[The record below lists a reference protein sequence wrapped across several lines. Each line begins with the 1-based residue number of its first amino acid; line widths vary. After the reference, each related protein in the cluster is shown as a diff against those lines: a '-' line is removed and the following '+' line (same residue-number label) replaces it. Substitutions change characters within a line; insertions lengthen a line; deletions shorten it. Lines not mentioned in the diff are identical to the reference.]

1 MFCLLNSI
9 YILGVNELNF
19 LNLNNFNYIINCSI
33 SLNNMFS
40 NPNYINLNLDKSI
53 NLMINTIVQLFDFL
67 YKCLQSNLK
76 VILLDE
82 SGKDNSIFLCIMF
95 MMKYYKKDFET
106 IYFTLSNFLQIHPK
120 EYYNSINDV
129 QYFLLNNSV
138 FNNNIILNNTNTIFK
153 NQNKNNI

>member
-1 MFCLLNSI
+1 MCCLLNSI

-82 SGKDNSIFLCIMF
+82 SATDNSIFLCIMF
-95 MMKYYKKDFET
+95 MMNYYKKD
-106 IYFTLSNFLQIHPK
+106 
-120 EYYNSINDV
+120 
-129 QYFLLNNSV
+129 
-138 FNNNIILNNTNTIFK
+138 
-153 NQNKNNI
+153 